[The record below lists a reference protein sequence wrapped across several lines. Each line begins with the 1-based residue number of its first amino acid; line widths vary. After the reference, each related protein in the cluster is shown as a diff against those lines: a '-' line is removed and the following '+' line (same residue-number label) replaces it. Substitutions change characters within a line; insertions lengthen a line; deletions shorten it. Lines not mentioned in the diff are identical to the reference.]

1 MESLVVLNTGP
12 LGVNTYIVPLAK
24 DAVLIVDPAAC
35 TFTDDETKI
44 TGWLDEHKKRPAGI
58 FLTHSHFDHITGL
71 AVLKKAFPDCAI
83 AVHKSEACM
92 LNGEAQV
99 ASFGLRQLA
108 AAFQDMPRAD
118 KTVAGGETLDA
129 VFTDERDAEV
139 AAALSQWKILH
150 TPGHS
155 TGSLCL
161 YNAERGELISGDTV
175 FYRSYGRTD
184 LPGGDEAAIHKS
196 LLTLKETLPRD
207 TRVYPGHDY
216 YGFPLS
222 ENY

>member
-24 DAVLIVDPAAC
+24 NAVLIVDPAAC
-35 TFTDDETKI
+35 AFTDDEAKI

-71 AVLKKAFPDCAI
+71 AALKEAFPDCAI
-83 AVHKSEACM
+83 AVHKSEAHM
-92 LNGEAQV
+92 LSSEAQ
-99 ASFGLRQLA
+99 AAFFGLRQLA
-108 AAFQDMPRAD
+108 VAFQDMPSAD
-118 KTVAGGETLDA
+118 KTIAGGETLDA
-129 VFTDERDAEV
+129 VFSDEHDAEI

-155 TGSLCL
+155 TGSSCL
-161 YNAERGELISGDTV
+161 YNAKRGELISGDTV

-184 LPGGDEAAIHKS
+184 LYGGDEATIHKS
-196 LLTLKETLPRD
+196 LLMLKETLPHN

-216 YGFPLS
+216 YGFLLS
-222 ENY
+222 EN